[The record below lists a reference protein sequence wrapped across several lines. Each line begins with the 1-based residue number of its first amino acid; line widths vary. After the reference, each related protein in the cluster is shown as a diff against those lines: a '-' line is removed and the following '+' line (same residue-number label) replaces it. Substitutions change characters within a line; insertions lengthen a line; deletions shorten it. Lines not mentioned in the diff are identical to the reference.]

1 MQKATKILLF
11 VLAITIAS
19 SYSLNSKSIF
29 QVRVIYNDFESLGSG
44 NRDQIGIIIKRVQPN
59 DTLIRVYWLIEK
71 CDAWMLCV
79 LHQGHLQAPP
89 NPSMSMALIGREMC
103 SVV

>member
-1 MQKATKILLF
+1 MTTVF

-29 QVRVIYNDFESLGSG
+29 QVRVDFESLGSG

>member
-1 MQKATKILLF
+1 M
-11 VLAITIAS
+11 LAITIAS

-44 NRDQIGIIIKRVQPN
+44 NRDQIGIIIERVQPN
-59 DTLIRVYWLIEK
+59 DTLIRVYWLNEK
-71 CDAWMLCV
+71 CDAWMLLCIAS
-79 LHQGHLQAPP
+79 GHLQAPP
-89 NPSMSMALIGREMC
+89 NQSVSMALIGREMC